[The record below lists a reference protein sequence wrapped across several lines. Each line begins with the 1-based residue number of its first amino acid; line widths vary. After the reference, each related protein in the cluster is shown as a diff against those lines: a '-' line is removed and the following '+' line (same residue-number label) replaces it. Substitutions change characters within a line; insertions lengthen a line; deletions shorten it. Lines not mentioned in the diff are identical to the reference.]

1 MQIACSNGGVEF
13 PTLNVWSGA
22 AHWNEKPEMHTT
34 EVAQAVPL
42 IRQLEHF
49 ADVIRGKSEPV
60 VDAASARE
68 TLSVVLEIER
78 ATAPP
83 TLDL

>member
-1 MQIACSNGGVEF
+1 MQIACSNGGLEF

-22 AHWNEKPEMHTT
+22 AHWHEKPEMHPTDVV
-34 EVAQAVPL
+34 EAVPL
-42 IRQLEHF
+42 VKQLEHF
-49 ADVIRGKSEPV
+49 AEVIQGKVEPV

-68 TLSVVLEIER
+68 TLAVILEIER

-83 TLDL
+83 SLRL